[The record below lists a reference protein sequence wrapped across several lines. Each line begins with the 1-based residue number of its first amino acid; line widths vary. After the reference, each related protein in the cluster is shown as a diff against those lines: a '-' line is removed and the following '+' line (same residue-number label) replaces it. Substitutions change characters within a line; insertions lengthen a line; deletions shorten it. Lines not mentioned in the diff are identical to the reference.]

1 MNNKLLISV
10 SLPIL
15 DISFDL
21 EVPNIIKVG
30 SLKNIILDYVR
41 NNYNN
46 DMNLGTFRL
55 IKRESGTELDSN
67 LLIKEILK
75 RISSNIGPMI
85 PEAKIL
91 TIKGR
96 LT

>member
-55 IKRESGTELDSN
+55 IKRESGIELDSN
-67 LLIKEILK
+67 LLVKDANISNGSILVL
-75 RISSNIGPMI
+75 I
-85 PEAKIL
+85 
-91 TIKGR
+91 
-96 LT
+96 

>member
-41 NNYNN
+41 NNYNY

-67 LLIKEILK
+67 LLIKD
-75 RISSNIGPMI
+75 SNINNGS
-85 PEAKIL
+85 IL
-91 TIKGR
+91 VLI
-96 LT
+96 

>member
-46 DMNLGTFRL
+46 DMNFGTFRL
-55 IKRESGTELDSN
+55 MALPGK
-67 LLIKEILK
+67 LLLTAIYDEWN
-75 RISSNIGPMI
+75 ISFS
-85 PEAKIL
+85 
-91 TIKGR
+91 R
-96 LT
+96 VVHVRR

>member
-1 MNNKLLISV
+1 MHNKFLISV

-55 IKRESGTELDSN
+55 IKRENGIELDSN
-67 LLIKEILK
+67 LLVKDANISNGSILVL
-75 RISSNIGPMI
+75 I
-85 PEAKIL
+85 
-91 TIKGR
+91 
-96 LT
+96 

>member
-46 DMNLGTFRL
+46 DLNLGTFRL
-55 IKRESGTELDSN
+55 IKRENGIELDSN
-67 LLIKEILK
+67 LLLKDANISNGSILVL
-75 RISSNIGPMI
+75 I
-85 PEAKIL
+85 
-91 TIKGR
+91 
-96 LT
+96 

>member
-10 SLPIL
+10 SLPIY

-30 SLKNIILDYVR
+30 SLKNIILDYIR

-55 IKRESGTELDSN
+55 IKRENGTELDSN
-67 LLIKEILK
+67 LLIKDANINNGSILVL
-75 RISSNIGPMI
+75 I
-85 PEAKIL
+85 
-91 TIKGR
+91 
-96 LT
+96 

>member
-46 DMNLGTFRL
+46 DMNLRTFRL
-55 IKRESGTELDSN
+55 IKRENGIELDSN
-67 LLIKEILK
+67 LLLKDANISNGSILVL
-75 RISSNIGPMI
+75 I
-85 PEAKIL
+85 
-91 TIKGR
+91 
-96 LT
+96 

>member
-55 IKRESGTELDSN
+55 IKRENGIELDSN
-67 LLIKEILK
+67 LLLKDANISNGSILVL
-75 RISSNIGPMI
+75 I
-85 PEAKIL
+85 
-91 TIKGR
+91 
-96 LT
+96 

>member
-1 MNNKLLISV
+1 MNNKFLISV

-55 IKRESGTELDSN
+55 IKRENGIELDSN
-67 LLIKEILK
+67 LLLKDANINNGSILVL
-75 RISSNIGPMI
+75 I
-85 PEAKIL
+85 
-91 TIKGR
+91 
-96 LT
+96 

>member
-30 SLKNIILDYVR
+30 SLKNIISDYVR

-46 DMNLGTFRL
+46 DMNFGTFRL
-55 IKRESGTELDSN
+55 IKRESGIELDSN
-67 LLIKEILK
+67 LLVKD
-75 RISSNIGPMI
+75 SNISNGS
-85 PEAKIL
+85 IL
-91 TIKGR
+91 VLI
-96 LT
+96 

>member
-55 IKRESGTELDSN
+55 IKRENGIRDDYRR
-67 LLIKEILK
+67 
-75 RISSNIGPMI
+75 RISKRKSRNY
-85 PEAKIL
+85 K
-91 TIKGR
+91 
-96 LT
+96 

>member
-30 SLKNIILDYVR
+30 SLKNIISDYVR

-55 IKRESGTELDSN
+55 IKRENGIELDSN
-67 LLIKEILK
+67 LLVKDANISNGSILVL
-75 RISSNIGPMI
+75 I
-85 PEAKIL
+85 
-91 TIKGR
+91 
-96 LT
+96 

>member
-55 IKRESGTELDSN
+55 IKRESGIELDSN
-67 LLIKEILK
+67 LLLKDANISNGSILVL
-75 RISSNIGPMI
+75 I
-85 PEAKIL
+85 
-91 TIKGR
+91 
-96 LT
+96 

>member
-41 NNYNN
+41 NYYNN
-46 DMNLGTFRL
+46 DMNFGTFRL
-55 IKRESGTELDSN
+55 IKRESGIELDSN
-67 LLIKEILK
+67 LLVKDANISNGSILVL
-75 RISSNIGPMI
+75 I
-85 PEAKIL
+85 
-91 TIKGR
+91 
-96 LT
+96 

>member
-55 IKRESGTELDSN
+55 IKRESGIELDSN
-67 LLIKEILK
+67 LLLKDANINNGSILVL
-75 RISSNIGPMI
+75 I
-85 PEAKIL
+85 
-91 TIKGR
+91 
-96 LT
+96 

>member
-41 NNYNN
+41 INYNN
-46 DMNLGTFRL
+46 DMNFGTFRL
-55 IKRESGTELDSN
+55 IKRESGIELDSN
-67 LLIKEILK
+67 LLLKDANISNGSILVL
-75 RISSNIGPMI
+75 I
-85 PEAKIL
+85 
-91 TIKGR
+91 
-96 LT
+96 

>member
-1 MNNKLLISV
+1 MNNKLLISI

-55 IKRESGTELDSN
+55 IKRENGIELDSN
-67 LLIKEILK
+67 LLLKDANINNGSILVL
-75 RISSNIGPMI
+75 I
-85 PEAKIL
+85 
-91 TIKGR
+91 
-96 LT
+96 

>member
-30 SLKNIILDYVR
+30 SLKNIILDYIR
-41 NNYNN
+41 SNYNN
-46 DMNLGTFRL
+46 DMNFGTFRL
-55 IKRESGTELDSN
+55 IKRESGIELDSN
-67 LLIKEILK
+67 LLVKD
-75 RISSNIGPMI
+75 SNISNGS
-85 PEAKIL
+85 IL
-91 TIKGR
+91 VLI
-96 LT
+96 

>member
-46 DMNLGTFRL
+46 DMEEEEEL
-55 IKRESGTELDSN
+55 IEETQKRKKHKG
-67 LLIKEILK
+67 K
-75 RISSNIGPMI
+75 RF
-85 PEAKIL
+85 K
-91 TIKGR
+91 
-96 LT
+96 

>member
-46 DMNLGTFRL
+46 DMNLGTFAITDFMRTVKL
-55 IKRESGTELDSN
+55 NST
-67 LLIKEILK
+67 
-75 RISSNIGPMI
+75 
-85 PEAKIL
+85 
-91 TIKGR
+91 
-96 LT
+96 

>member
-15 DISFDL
+15 DISFNL

-55 IKRESGTELDSN
+55 IKRENGIELDSN
-67 LLIKEILK
+67 LLLKDANISNGSILVL
-75 RISSNIGPMI
+75 I
-85 PEAKIL
+85 
-91 TIKGR
+91 
-96 LT
+96 

>member
-30 SLKNIILDYVR
+30 SLKNIILDYIR

-55 IKRESGTELDSN
+55 IKRENGIELDSN
-67 LLIKEILK
+67 LLIKDANINNGSILVL
-75 RISSNIGPMI
+75 I
-85 PEAKIL
+85 
-91 TIKGR
+91 
-96 LT
+96 

>member
-46 DMNLGTFRL
+46 DINIGTFRL

-67 LLIKEILK
+67 LLVKDANINNGSILVL
-75 RISSNIGPMI
+75 I
-85 PEAKIL
+85 
-91 TIKGR
+91 
-96 LT
+96 

>member
-55 IKRESGTELDSN
+55 IKRENGIELDSN
-67 LLIKEILK
+67 LLLK
-75 RISSNIGPMI
+75 D
-85 PEAKIL
+85 AKISNGSIL
-91 TIKGR
+91 VLI
-96 LT
+96 

>member
-1 MNNKLLISV
+1 MNNKLLISI

-55 IKRESGTELDSN
+55 IKRENGIELDSN
-67 LLIKEILK
+67 LLLKDANISNGSILVL
-75 RISSNIGPMI
+75 I
-85 PEAKIL
+85 
-91 TIKGR
+91 
-96 LT
+96 

>member
-67 LLIKEILK
+67 LLIKD
-75 RISSNIGPMI
+75 SNINNGS
-85 PEAKIL
+85 IL
-91 TIKGR
+91 VLI
-96 LT
+96 

>member
-55 IKRESGTELDSN
+55 IKRENGIELDSN
-67 LLIKEILK
+67 LFLKDANISNGSILVLI
-75 RISSNIGPMI
+75 
-85 PEAKIL
+85 
-91 TIKGR
+91 
-96 LT
+96 

>member
-30 SLKNIILDYVR
+30 SLKNIILDYI
-41 NNYNN
+41 NAN
-46 DMNLGTFRL
+46 
-55 IKRESGTELDSN
+55 
-67 LLIKEILK
+67 
-75 RISSNIGPMI
+75 
-85 PEAKIL
+85 
-91 TIKGR
+91 
-96 LT
+96 

>member
-55 IKRESGTELDSN
+55 IKIENGIELDSN
-67 LLIKEILK
+67 LLLKDANISNGSILVL
-75 RISSNIGPMI
+75 I
-85 PEAKIL
+85 
-91 TIKGR
+91 
-96 LT
+96 

>member
-10 SLPIL
+10 SLPID

-55 IKRESGTELDSN
+55 IKRENGIELDSN
-67 LLIKEILK
+67 LLLKDANISNGSILVL
-75 RISSNIGPMI
+75 I
-85 PEAKIL
+85 
-91 TIKGR
+91 
-96 LT
+96 

>member
-30 SLKNIILDYVR
+30 SLKNIILDYIR
-41 NNYNN
+41 SNYSN
-46 DMNLGTFRL
+46 DMNFGIFRL
-55 IKRESGTELDSN
+55 IKRESGIELDSN
-67 LLIKEILK
+67 LLVKDANISNGSILVL
-75 RISSNIGPMI
+75 I
-85 PEAKIL
+85 
-91 TIKGR
+91 
-96 LT
+96 

>member
-46 DMNLGTFRL
+46 NMNLGTFRL
-55 IKRESGTELDSN
+55 IKRESGIELDSN
-67 LLIKEILK
+67 LLVKDANISNGSILVL
-75 RISSNIGPMI
+75 I
-85 PEAKIL
+85 
-91 TIKGR
+91 
-96 LT
+96 

>member
-10 SLPIL
+10 SSPIL

-55 IKRESGTELDSN
+55 IKRESGIELDSN
-67 LLIKEILK
+67 LLLKDANISNGSILVL
-75 RISSNIGPMI
+75 I
-85 PEAKIL
+85 
-91 TIKGR
+91 
-96 LT
+96 

>member
-10 SLPIL
+10 SLPVY

-30 SLKNIILDYVR
+30 SLKNIILNYIK

-46 DMNLGTFRL
+46 DINFGTLRL

-67 LLIKEILK
+67 LLVKD
-75 RISSNIGPMI
+75 SNISNGS
-85 PEAKIL
+85 IL
-91 TIKGR
+91 VLI
-96 LT
+96 

>member
-55 IKRESGTELDSN
+55 IKRENGIELDSN
-67 LLIKEILK
+67 LLVKD
-75 RISSNIGPMI
+75 SNISNGS
-85 PEAKIL
+85 IL
-91 TIKGR
+91 VLI
-96 LT
+96 